1 MRVFHWNMTPP
12 PTSPTSQRQKWRA
25 GFACEGAA
33 AYMGLTWRATNS
45 LTICSELGAR
55 KSGGLISARDRL
67 ALSHRRWPSGKPRS
81 RAFCRSAPALCAS
94 WLLQSRVAIL
104 LLVVGVAPTGN
115 RDAGKFAADATQL
128 PTGCQPESLAKTARR
143 PLAQGNPAAAAYA
156 PRELDDHSFGPEG
169 IASMSAFARAGHR
182 FESEQSLLCQAKNV
196 RARVEKR
203 RICAGRYS
211 QASVDR
217 P

>member
-104 LLVVGVAPTGN
+104 LLVVGVTPTGN
-115 RDAGKFAADATQL
+115 RDAGKFAADTTQL
-128 PTGCQPESLAKTARR
+128 PTGCQPESLAKSARR
-143 PLAQGNPAAAAYA
+143 RSHKPQRVYRR
-156 PRELDDHSFGPEG
+156 PREKVGVRRTQRDKKSPGAAG
-169 IASMSAFARAGHR
+169 ASSP
-182 FESEQSLLCQAKNV
+182 K
-196 RARVEKR
+196 EK
-203 RICAGRYS
+203 
-211 QASVDR
+211 DT
-217 P
+217 